1 MPVAAAVFAALAAV
15 LHVLIFVMESV
26 LWARP
31 QVWRRFAVP
40 NQSDADVL
48 RPMAFNQGFYN
59 LFLAL
64 GIFGGLIVGGAGGHA
79 IVMFC
84 CLCIVGAALVLVSG
98 GSKYARAAAMQGSFA
113 LVALVLDAVL

>member
-64 GIFGGLIVGGAGGHA
+64 GIFGGLIVGEPAATPSSCSAACASSAPHWFWSAGARSTRGRRR
-79 IVMFC
+79 C
-84 CLCIVGAALVLVSG
+84 
-98 GSKYARAAAMQGSFA
+98 RAASP
-113 LVALVLDAVL
+113 L